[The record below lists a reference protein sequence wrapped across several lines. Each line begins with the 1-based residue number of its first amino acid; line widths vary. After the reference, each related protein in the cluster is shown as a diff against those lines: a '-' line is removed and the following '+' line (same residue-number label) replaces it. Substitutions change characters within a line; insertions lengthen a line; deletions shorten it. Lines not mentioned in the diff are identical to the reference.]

1 MPDDPA
7 RQRMK
12 TLAAE
17 SGRSLAYLSGLIG
30 RNAAYLHR
38 YLHRG
43 APNVLPAP
51 ECRLLAAYF
60 DVDAVD
66 LGAANRRGTFQP

>member
-7 RQRMK
+7 RQRMQ

-30 RNAAYLHR
+30 RNAAYLHQ

-43 APNVLPAP
+43 TPNVLPALK
-51 ECRLLAAYF
+51 CRLVAAYF
-60 DVDAVD
+60 DLDPVD
-66 LGAANRRGTFQP
+66 LGAADRRGTFQS

>member
-7 RQRMK
+7 RLRIQM
-12 TLAAE
+12 LADE

-30 RNAAYLHR
+30 RNSAYLHQ

-43 APNVLPAP
+43 TPNVLPALD
-51 ECRLLAAYF
+51 CRLLTAYF

-66 LGAANRRGTFQP
+66 LGAPDRRCTFQL